1 MSNIVIIEESTFN
14 EMLTCFAAFVSRVE
28 VLCEKHREKGMEE
41 FLDSQDV
48 CTILNIGTRALQTY
62 REKEI
67 IGYSQIERKIFYRN
81 SDVQRLLEKH
91 IVNNSSNYKTNK

>member
-1 MSNIVIIEESTFN
+1 MNSIVIIEETTFN
-14 EMLTCFAAFVSRVE
+14 EMLARFAEFVSRIE
-28 VLCEKHREKGMEE
+28 VLCERHREKGMEE

-81 SDVQRLLEKH
+81 SDVQKLLDNH
-91 IVNNSSNYKTNK
+91 IINNSPNTKTNK